1 MARVEDI
8 KQGVLHDLYPRLY
21 GPSYNQ
27 EVMDERYTAL
37 AEEHTHLFGV
47 KDFSLFSTAGRS
59 ELGGNHTDHN
69 QGCVIAAT
77 INLDTIAAV
86 SRRDDN
92 IVTLISEGYPPVEVY
107 LDNLEKV
114 DLEENTT
121 EALVR
126 GIAWAFKDRGL
137 EIGGW
142 QANTTSAV
150 LKGSGLSSSAAIEVL
165 CATIFNHLFN
175 DNTLPATE
183 LAIIGKFSENH
194 YFGKPSGLMDQ
205 LACAHGQI
213 IGIDFADEED
223 PVITPL
229 NISFI
234 EHGYHLTIVDTGGN
248 HADLTPEYAAVPI
261 EMRQVAAFFEKEQL
275 RQVDANE
282 FFAKIK
288 AVRAAVNNDR
298 ALLRAIHFFEENE
311 RVGQMIEALQ
321 QEDILTY
328 LELVMESGESSF
340 CFLQNLYPSTLVA
353 EQGLSLAIA
362 LTKRIL
368 GPQSAVRVHG
378 GGFAGTIQAYVLDAD
393 LSRYVEEMERV
404 FGEGSVSV
412 IAVRSEPTA
421 CIAE

>member
-27 EVMDERYTAL
+27 EVMDERYNAL

-137 EIGGW
+137 EIG
-142 QANTTSAV
+142 
-150 LKGSGLSSSAAIEVL
+150 
-165 CATIFNHLFN
+165 
-175 DNTLPATE
+175 
-183 LAIIGKFSENH
+183 
-194 YFGKPSGLMDQ
+194 
-205 LACAHGQI
+205 
-213 IGIDFADEED
+213 
-223 PVITPL
+223 
-229 NISFI
+229 
-234 EHGYHLTIVDTGGN
+234 
-248 HADLTPEYAAVPI
+248 
-261 EMRQVAAFFEKEQL
+261 
-275 RQVDANE
+275 
-282 FFAKIK
+282 
-288 AVRAAVNNDR
+288 
-298 ALLRAIHFFEENE
+298 
-311 RVGQMIEALQ
+311 
-321 QEDILTY
+321 
-328 LELVMESGESSF
+328 
-340 CFLQNLYPSTLVA
+340 
-353 EQGLSLAIA
+353 
-362 LTKRIL
+362 
-368 GPQSAVRVHG
+368 
-378 GGFAGTIQAYVLDAD
+378 
-393 LSRYVEEMERV
+393 
-404 FGEGSVSV
+404 
-412 IAVRSEPTA
+412 
-421 CIAE
+421 